1 MRKGSRGEAKAGLPA
16 VDPEFSR
23 LFALDKLGAQTAV
36 VEIEARPAER
46 EALVARFDLAGL
58 DRLVA
63 DLQVDRE
70 GAGLV
75 RVSGRLR
82 AEGAQVCV
90 VSLEPVPFALDLPVS
105 LRFASEVQ
113 FQPAGEVLVEAEGED
128 PPEPIEQGAI
138 DLGEAMAQTLAVALD
153 PFPRAAEAVLDRTE
167 FGPAE
172 NGSMTAPGG
181 QAVPEQPGE
190 ASPFAKLR
198 QLRPERGDK
207 S

>member
-1 MRKGSRGEAKAGLPA
+1 MRKSKGVGTEAGTPL

-23 LFALDKLGAQTAV
+23 PFALDKLGAQTAV
-36 VEIEARPAER
+36 VEIDARPMER

-58 DRLVA
+58 DRLSA

-75 RVSGRLR
+75 CVSGRLI
-82 AEGAQVCV
+82 AEGAQICV
-90 VSLEPVPFALDLPVS
+90 VSLEPVPFALDLPIS
-105 LRFASEVQ
+105 LRFASEGQVQ
-113 FQPAGEVLVEAEGED
+113 AAGEVLVDAEGED

-153 PFPRAAEAVLDRTE
+153 PFPRAAEAVLHKTG

-172 NGSMTAPGG
+172 GG
-181 QAVPEQPGE
+181 ASATEGAQPVSGRSGE
-190 ASPFAKLR
+190 VSPFAKLQ
-198 QLRPERGDK
+198 QLRLERGDK
-207 S
+207 T